1 MLDLILQQIANGVV
15 LGSTYTLVA
24 VGLTLIY
31 GILEV
36 VNFAHGEFYMVGAFI
51 AFLAV
56 RHAGVPYPAAIA
68 VAAAGSALFGYA
80 VERLLIRPLIR
91 RAAPPINGVLL
102 TVSLSTFLVAGFAY
116 LFGADLQQIPS
127 PFVSRVVRVA
137 GVFLTVQRLV
147 VLVVAVLVIAL
158 LGYVVKYTS
167 LGRQM
172 RATAQNIEAAR
183 IVGVPVDRVFAST
196 FMIGAALAGVAGA
209 LVGAMFV
216 VEPTMGL
223 AVAVKAF
230 VVVIVGGMGSIA
242 GSIVAGFGLALIE
255 TMAGAMLPAEF
266 IDIVAFS
273 VMILVLLTRPSGLFG
288 TKAVRRA

>member
-1 MLDLILQQIANGVV
+1 MLELILQQIANGAV

-36 VNFAHGEFYMVGAFI
+36 VNFAHGEFYMAGAFV

-56 RHAGVPYPAAIA
+56 TRARIPYPVAVA
-68 VAAAGSALFGYA
+68 VAAVVAAGFGYA
-80 VERLLIRPLIR
+80 VERLLIRQLIR

-102 TVSLSTFLVAGFAY
+102 TVSLSTFLVASFAY

-127 PFVSRVVRVA
+127 PFVSRVVRVG
-137 GVFLTVQRLV
+137 GVFLTLQRLV
-147 VLVVAVLVIAL
+147 VLVVAALLIAL

-183 IVGVPVDRVFAST
+183 IVGVPTDRVFSST
-196 FMIGAALAGVAGA
+196 FMIGAGLAGVAGA

-223 AVAVKAF
+223 SVVVKAF
-230 VVVIVGGMGSIA
+230 VVVIVGGMGSIV
-242 GSIVAGFGLALIE
+242 GSVVAGFGLALSE
-255 TMAGAMLPAEF
+255 TLAGALLPAEF

-273 VMILVLLTRPSGLFG
+273 VMIVVLLTRPTGLFG
-288 TKAVRRA
+288 TKVARRA